1 MIIKEFND
9 TSYHQNKLRALKIA
23 AEEKE
28 KYVASLERQDLS
40 LVQAISSHSYMLDVY
55 NDLQNTGFDIGKLKI
70 LHETILKIAESNQ
83 ISSLY
88 AIDKFFKDIE
98 AQYDAKLGFED
109 EKDRLKTEIQDLKEK
124 RKKELAR
131 TRDQPF
137 IGPIIMRLMQLGLSE
152 DDMLENLKM
161 LLNLFDTPRSV
172 KNLALV
178 MIRSIETKAAGR
190 ARTTSDDMTLNIL
203 RKAREELSELD

>member
-1 MIIKEFND
+1 MTPHTIKTNY
-9 TSYHQNKLRALKIA
+9 SYLQIA
-23 AEEKE
+23 AKEKE
-28 KYVASLERQDLS
+28 KYVASLERQDSS
-40 LVQAISSHSYMLDVY
+40 LVRAISSHSDMLNVY